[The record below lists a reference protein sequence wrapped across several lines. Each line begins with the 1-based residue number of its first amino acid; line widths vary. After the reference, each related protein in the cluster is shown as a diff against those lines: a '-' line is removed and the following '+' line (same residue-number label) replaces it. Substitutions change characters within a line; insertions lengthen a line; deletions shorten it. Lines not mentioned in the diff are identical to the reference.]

1 MFAVDAPEGATVKAT
16 DSKGNEIEVAP
27 FQADEIPYQA
37 YILTEG
43 VSAQAIDEVIT
54 LSVEYNGKT
63 VSKNYSVLRYIYQ
76 RSAVIMDKA
85 DAATEDELAELDMLN
100 ALLDYAIK
108 ANAFF
113 KGATENTFDK
123 YRLVSASGVTVNGI
137 APSGMYAPGVA
148 PFANIDAIEYDAENY
163 ELSVMI
169 NGEASTLDALKA
181 LTVGTEDITVTVEVV
196 EKAHEHNYTPVV
208 TNPTCTE
215 AGYTTYTCDG
225 CGDSYTEAGEPA
237 TGHIDN
243 DADYGCDYENCEVI
257 LAPEADSVL
266 TIEQALKLGAHYE
279 HNTYTA
285 NKYYVTGTI
294 TEIKSTQYGNV
305 YIEDDNGNSI
315 YVYGVYDVTGDI
327 RYDAL
332 NGKPAV
338 GDTITLYGII
348 GTYSS
353 AVQMKNG
360 RLQHNNEVVVTDPT
374 CTEGGY
380 TTTTCT
386 YCGATS
392 TSDEKEALGHNYVD
406 NKCSRCGAL
415 NHEHTYTSVVT
426 DPTCTEVGYT
436 TYTCSC
442 GDSYKDNETEA
453 LGHIDENGDYECD
466 RDNCSSVVAPK
477 ADTVL
482 TIEQAIKLGNL
493 FAQDNYTADKYSI
506 TGVIKNVYN
515 TTYGNMYITDGVN
528 EFCVYGTYSADGST
542 RYDALANKPVAGDT
556 VTVYG
561 VIGSY
566 TSAQMK
572 NGWITKHTAGHT
584 CVGGTE
590 ATCTAPQ
597 TCILC
602 GEVVEEATGHS
613 YVDGAC
619 SVCGAAQPSAGAT
632 TVYKADLDTIT
643 GTSTSYITST
653 TTSGWT
659 ATNAAVFKGGTT
671 DSSPAFVLIGDASNR
686 GVALNGK
693 TSAVG
698 KLTSAT
704 LTGGI
709 SKLTFTYGNVF
720 SEANGVDITINIK
733 QNDEVV
739 ATKQLDNNSVTQY
752 TAYTFE
758 WVLDTAIKGE
768 FVIEIVNNCP
778 SNNSSKN
785 KDRVVICDIEW
796 TSAPAN

>member
-1 MFAVDAPEGATVKAT
+1 MKKFSTAKILSLVFVCVMLLGALALTAFATEGENLDIVMANVNYGDTFQIMFAVDAPEGATVKAT
-16 DSKGNEIEVAP
+16 DSEGNEIEVAP

-76 RSAVIMDKA
+76 RSAVLKDKA
-85 DAATEDELAELDMLN
+85 DAATEIELAELDMLN

-148 PFANIDAIEYDAENY
+148 PFANIDAIDYDAENY
-163 ELSVMI
+163 DLSVMI
-169 NGEASTLDALKA
+169 NGESSTLDALKA

-196 EKAHEHNYTPVV
+196 EKEVIVPGTTVE
-208 TNPTCTE
+208 NPILVFTVGMNDTVKVP
-215 AGYTTYTCDG
+215 ANTTYYFEAYNIAGMVLTANGEAIEFVAGIGRQPSTFTITNDTDAEVEYALSVSYPVGSMDNPAELVIGENTATVSAGSQGYFYTFIAEKTGKLTITLTTETAWSYTVNNLTAGKYGDIQLSDAEGVANPFTVDVTAGDEIQIVVNTYNPADMWGNPEGTISVAAAFEEVHLDSDGDFVCDDEG
-225 CGDSYTEAGEPA
+225 CGVTVLPA
-237 TGHIDN
+237 
-243 DADYGCDYENCEVI
+243 
-257 LAPEADSVL
+257 ADSVL
-266 TIEQALKLGAHYE
+266 TIEQALKLGVVAGDQ
-279 HNTYTA
+279 YTA
-285 NKYYVTGTI
+285 DKYYVTG
-294 TEIKSTQYGNV
+294 
-305 YIEDDNGNSI
+305 
-315 YVYGVYDVTGDI
+315 
-327 RYDAL
+327 
-332 NGKPAV
+332 
-338 GDTITLYGII
+338 II
-348 GTYSS
+348 
-353 AVQMKNG
+353 N
-360 RLQHNNEVVVTDPT
+360 
-374 CTEGGY
+374 
-380 TTTTCT
+380 
-386 YCGATS
+386 
-392 TSDEKEALGHNYVD
+392 
-406 NKCSRCGAL
+406 
-415 NHEHTYTSVVT
+415 
-426 DPTCTEVGYT
+426 
-436 TYTCSC
+436 
-442 GDSYKDNETEA
+442 
-453 LGHIDENGDYECD
+453 
-466 RDNCSSVVAPK
+466 
-477 ADTVL
+477 
-482 TIEQAIKLGNL
+482 
-493 FAQDNYTADKYSI
+493 
-506 TGVIKNVYN
+506 NVYN
-515 TTYGNMYITDGVN
+515 TTYGNMYIEDENGN
-528 EFCVYGTYSADGST
+528 ELLVYGTYSKDGST
-542 RYDALANKPVAGDT
+542 RYDALATKPVVGDT
-556 VTVYG
+556 VTLYG
-561 VIGSY
+561 VLGTYSG
-566 TSAQMK
+566 TAQMMS
-572 NGWITKHTAGHT
+572 GWIYDHTAHT
-584 CVGGTE
+584 HVPNGE
-590 ATCTAPQ
+590 ATCENSSS
-597 TCILC
+597 CIIC
-602 GEVVEEATGHS
+602 EAILAEKLDHT
-613 YVDGAC
+613 YVDGVC
-619 SVCGAAQPSAGAT
+619 SGCGEEEPTEGT
-632 TVYKADLDTIT
+632 NRADLDTIT

-671 DSSPAFVLIGDASNR
+671 NSSPAFVLIGDASNR

-758 WVLDTAIKGE
+758 WVLDTAIEGE

-778 SNNSSKN
+778 SNNSNKN